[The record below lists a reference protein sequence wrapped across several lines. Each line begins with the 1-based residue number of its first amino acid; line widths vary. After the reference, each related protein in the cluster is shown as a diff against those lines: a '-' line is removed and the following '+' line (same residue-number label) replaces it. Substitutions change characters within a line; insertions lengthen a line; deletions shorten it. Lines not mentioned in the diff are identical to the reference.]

1 MLLLQTSH
9 LSKHLW
15 QIHPCSGLWYHC
27 ARKKVRLM
35 MIPLEMSP
43 TMARLST
50 RYTSLARH
58 EYQHC
63 ICKLMILMILND
75 IEWYWIFTPILID
88 DITLNIKLM
97 ILNDI
102 DVNVMWMSSR
112 ALVGSRSQIS
122 HLTRTMDG
130 WIRSGMTCLMRS
142 RLQRPAGSS
151 LSWWNN
157 LKTIVN
163 ITIIVM
169 TITMIIYYYL
179 YKSRCGIVAYLDLF
193 LER

>member
-1 MLLLQTSH
+1 MISLCQEKSKADDDPFGDEPDDGQAFHKIHKPRKTWVSALHLQ
-9 LSKHLW
+9 
-15 QIHPCSGLWYHC
+15 ID
-27 ARKKVRLM
+27 
-35 MIPLEMSP
+35 
-43 TMARLST
+43 
-50 RYTSLARH
+50 
-58 EYQHC
+58 
-63 ICKLMILMILND
+63 D
-75 IEWYWIFTPILID
+75 IEWYWIFTPILMIYD
-88 DITLNIKLM
+88 HITLNIKLM

-179 YKSRCGIVAYLDLF
+179 CKSRCGIVAYLDLF